1 MKRLKN
7 ILMLINVGMVFAV
20 ILVIAGCAMV
30 SVYEQNKTAVADY
43 KSALNEGYDNS
54 IKYQVQNVIT
64 LLDGIYAQ
72 QKEGTLSEDAAK
84 KLAIDLIKT
93 LRYNGDGY
101 FWIDD
106 TDYYLVAHPMLS
118 EQEGNNRYDLTDK
131 DGVKIIQTIM
141 DIALNNKEGGFSDFS
156 FDKPGQTEPAPKRS
170 YSSLFEPWGWV
181 ISTGNYVDDIEAV
194 TVARE
199 DEMSSSFYTLIGIIA
214 VISVVLLAACAVV
227 ALIFASVIT
236 KPLNHI
242 INVSDEVTKGNIN
255 VNINPAF
262 LKRKDE
268 MGTLCEAFVNMAG
281 VLNKLIDDLTLM
293 ARAQK
298 DGKDDVI
305 LDTSKLGGRFKEMG
319 LLLNDMVIENA
330 RQIKATTGALSCI
343 NEIAQGNFDAEADG
357 IGDDNKMFN
366 ELIENLRN
374 HLKSV
379 YDEISNIVYNAS
391 NGNLE
396 CYADRNK
403 YNGDWAKL
411 IGELNHLIES
421 VNKPINEM
429 SDTLKLMVNGDMSVK
444 MKGDYKGSFAV
455 IKDSVNGSIAH
466 TSEYIN
472 EISDILSKM
481 SQHNLDITIDREY
494 VGDYGRIKDAMLLII
509 SSFNR
514 LIGEI
519 KASAGQVADGA
530 RLIAESSVDLS
541 EGASRETSTVDKFN
555 VSIKNIL
562 EKSKTNTAN
571 AENARVLANE
581 SKENAKIGS
590 EHMNKMLYSM
600 REITEVSNNINNIIK
615 TIEDIA
621 FQTNILALNAA
632 VEAARAAEHGK
643 GFAVVAEEVRNLA
656 TRSSQA
662 SKETADLIQEIIDK
676 IQEGVN
682 IADETASSL
691 NTMVGEIDNIVV
703 TVEQCAI
710 DSKEQYTSIEDINRG
725 VKDISDIAQITS
737 MESQKCAATSQELSS
752 QSEVFREMVSS
763 FVLKDFE

>member
-1 MKRLKN
+1 MKKLKN
-7 ILMLINVGMVFAV
+7 ILMLLNVGMVFVV
-20 ILVIAGCAMV
+20 IIAIAGCAMV
-30 SVYEQNKTAVADY
+30 SVYQQNKTAVSDY

-54 IKYQVQNVIT
+54 IKYQIENVIT
-64 LLDGIYAQ
+64 LLDGIYARQ
-72 QKEGTLSEDAAK
+72 TSGELSEDDAK

-106 TDYYLVAHPMLS
+106 TDYYLVAHPMLP

-141 DIALNNKEGGFSDFS
+141 DIALNNKEGGFSNFS

-170 YSSLFEPWGWV
+170 YSALFEPWGWV

-194 TVARE
+194 TLARE
-199 DEMSSSFYTLIGIIA
+199 EEMDSSFYTLVGII
-214 VISVVLLAACAVV
+214 ISISIVLLVACAVA
-227 ALIFASVIT
+227 ALIFASIIT

-268 MGTLCEAFVNMAG
+268 MGTLCKAFVNMSR

-293 ARAQK
+293 AQAQK

-305 LDTSKLGGRFKEMG
+305 LDTSELGGRFNEMG

-330 RQIKATTGALSCI
+330 NQIKATTGALSCI
-343 NEIAQGNFDAEADG
+343 NEIAQGNFDAKAKELG
-357 IGDDNKMFN
+357 GDNKVFN
-366 ELIENLRN
+366 ELIENLRD
-374 HLKSV
+374 HLKNV
-379 YDEISNIVYNAS
+379 YNEISNIVYNAS
-391 NGNLE
+391 KGNLD
-396 CYADRNK
+396 CYADQNK
-403 YNGDWAKL
+403 YTGDWAKL

-429 SDTLKLMVNGDMSVK
+429 AHTLKLMVNGDMSVK
-444 MKGDYKGSFAV
+444 MKGDYEGSFAV
-455 IKDSVNGSIAH
+455 IKDSVNGSITH

-472 EISDILSKM
+472 EISEILSKM
-481 SQHNLDITIDREY
+481 SRHDLNITIDREY
-494 VGDYGRIKDAMLLII
+494 VGDYSRIKEAMLLII

-541 EGASRETSTVDKFN
+541 EGASREASTVDEFN
-555 VSIKNIL
+555 VSIRNIL
-562 EKSKTNTAN
+562 EKSKTNTVN
-571 AENARVLANE
+571 SENARILANE
-581 SKENAKIGS
+581 SKENAQIGTK
-590 EHMNKMLYSM
+590 HMSKMLSSM
-600 REITEVSNNINNIIK
+600 QEITEVSNNINNIIK

-656 TRSSQA
+656 TRSSKA

-676 IQEGVN
+676 IQDGVS
-682 IADETASSL
+682 IANETANAL
-691 NTMVGEIDNIVV
+691 NIMVEEIDNIVI
-703 TVEQCAI
+703 TVEQCAV
-710 DSKEQYTSIEDINRG
+710 DSKEQYTSIEDINKG
-725 VKDISDIAQITS
+725 IEDISDIAQRTS

-763 FVLKDFE
+763 FVLKDI